1 MRLRRRDRLFH
12 FVVVVVVAV
21 VAVVLAAEVA
31 EAATAAEKEILLE
44 FKGNVSSDPRG
55 ALATWSAGGDPCRDF
70 AGVSCDPSGAVV
82 KVLVHGADLAG
93 TLAASLSRLPSLQ
106 ILSLFGNRFSGEIPP
121 QFAALAPTLH
131 KLNLSRNALSG
142 AVPSFLGSFP
152 GLRLL
157 DLSYNA
163 FSGEIPDELFRSCIK
178 TRYVS
183 LSHNALSGP
192 VPGSIGNCSK
202 LVGFDFS
209 FNNLTGGFPPQICD
223 PPEINYVSLRSNSLS
238 GTVADKIS
246 QCRSL
251 SLFDIGSN
259 SFSGSIP
266 FGILG
271 LVNIT
276 YFNASANGFVG
287 EIPKIASCGRRLG
300 YFDVSGNALS
310 GGIPTSVVNCQAL
323 EYLDLGSNNLSG
335 TIPAEFGTLKL
346 LSVLRLGNNA
356 AISGPIPPELG
367 GIELLCV
374 LDLENLQLSDEIP
387 ASLGQC
393 LFLLQLDL
401 SGNRLQGGIPGALD
415 NLTNIEFLDLSENS
429 LTGAI
434 PRLENLTKLTYFNL
448 SYNDLS
454 GTIPSYLQR
463 FGFSA
468 FMHNPKLCG
477 PPLNNICGGPRRA
490 RSLSVSAIVV
500 IVAAAIIFVGVC
512 IVTIMNIGAYRR
524 RGRQEEVL
532 VSESTPPL
540 STGSNVI
547 IGKLVLFSKSLPSK
561 RRIDRHGVQGQLRG
575 RGNDRREEARNPRRI
590 RNQDE
595 FEQEMGQLG
604 SLRHPNLVAFQGYY
618 WSSTMH
624 SSGRGRS
631 ELLWSRRFRIALG
644 TARALAYL
652 HHDCK
657 PQILH
662 LNIKST
668 NILLDEKYEAK
679 LSDYG
684 LGKLLPILGSLQLTK
699 FHTAVGY
706 VAPELAS
713 QSLRYS
719 DKCDVYS
726 FGVVLLEIVTGR
738 KPVDSPGGEGG
749 GAARLCE
756 GGVRGRYPVRLL

>member
-31 EAATAAEKEILLE
+31 AAATAAEKEILLE

-82 KVLVHGADLAG
+82 K
-93 TLAASLSRLPSLQ
+93 
-106 ILSLFGNRFSGEIPP
+106 IPP

-163 FSGEIPDELFRSCIK
+163 SPARSP
-178 TRYVS
+178 TSSSAAASRPATS
-183 LSHNALSGP
+183 PLHNALSGP
-192 VPGSIGNCSK
+192 VPDPSATAPSSSDSTSPSTTSRRVPAADLRPPGDQ
-202 LVGFDFS
+202 LRE
-209 FNNLTGGFPPQICD
+209 GGKR
-223 PPEINYVSLRSNSLS
+223 RSWCPR
-238 GTVADKIS
+238 A
-246 QCRSL
+246 R
-251 SLFDIGSN
+251 
-259 SFSGSIP
+259 
-266 FGILG
+266 
-271 LVNIT
+271 
-276 YFNASANGFVG
+276 
-287 EIPKIASCGRRLG
+287 
-300 YFDVSGNALS
+300 
-310 GGIPTSVVNCQAL
+310 
-323 EYLDLGSNNLSG
+323 
-335 TIPAEFGTLKL
+335 
-346 LSVLRLGNNA
+346 
-356 AISGPIPPELG
+356 
-367 GIELLCV
+367 
-374 LDLENLQLSDEIP
+374 
-387 ASLGQC
+387 ASLYW
-393 LFLLQLDL
+393 
-401 SGNRLQGGIPGALD
+401 
-415 NLTNIEFLDLSENS
+415 IE
-429 LTGAI
+429 
-434 PRLENLTKLTYFNL
+434 
-448 SYNDLS
+448 
-454 GTIPSYLQR
+454 
-463 FGFSA
+463 
-468 FMHNPKLCG
+468 C
-477 PPLNNICGGPRRA
+477 
-490 RSLSVSAIVV
+490 V
-500 IVAAAIIFVGVC
+500 
-512 IVTIMNIGAYRR
+512 
-524 RGRQEEVL
+524 
-532 VSESTPPL
+532 
-540 STGSNVI
+540 

-561 RRIDRHGVQGQLRG
+561 YEDWETGTKALLDKDCIIGGGSIGTVYKASFEGGVTIAVKRLETLG
-575 RGNDRREEARNPRRI
+575 RI

-604 SLRHPNLVAFQGYY
+604 SLSHPNLVAFQGYY
-618 WSSTMH
+618 WSSTMQLILSEFIPNGNLYDH
-624 SSGRGRS
+624 LHGNHFPYPSSSSGRGRS

-738 KPVDSPGGEGG
+738 KPVDSPG
-749 GAARLCE
+749 AAKVVVLRDY
-756 GGVRGRYPVRLL
+756 VREVLEDGTPSDCFDGNLSDFVESELIQVLKIGLICTSEAPTRRPSMAEVVQFLESVRNNS